1 MTTISLNDAS
11 LSDLWLVLNQF
22 VMKRLTFTLII
33 LLSAICAMAQAPER
47 FNYQGV
53 ARDGN
58 GEVIPNQNISLR
70 FSIINGS
77 NANIEYQEDWTVQTN
92 DFGLFNVEI
101 GGGFAVQGWFSGI
114 DWGATTYGLKVEMD
128 PSGGTNFQEMGVSQ
142 LLSVPYA
149 LYAQNTPPP
158 DTGYEPGDWAQGGIV
173 FWVDD
178 SGQHGLVCDKHDLG
192 VGPRWYLGT
201 YGNTYATGDGPFA
214 GEMNTMLMI
223 AGQMSI
229 GNDGAGNAATYC
241 ADLNVTQGSVSYAD
255 WYLPSKDELAKMYQ
269 NRILINS
276 VAQSNGGSAFGTTD
290 AYWSSTEFS
299 NTDAYI
305 QHFGTGASS
314 HVNKSGFYSVRAIR
328 AF

>member
-1 MTTISLNDAS
+1 MLIRKANPHLRNLIAITA
-11 LSDLWLVLNQF
+11 
-22 VMKRLTFTLII
+22 MKLYFTLFALC
-33 LLSAICAMAQAPER
+33 LLTLKALAQAPER

-53 ARDGN
+53 ARDSEGH
-58 GEVIPNQNISLR
+58 VIANQQISLR

-77 NANIEYQEDWTVQTN
+77 SANVEYQEEWHVLTN

-101 GGGFAVQGWFSGI
+101 GGGMLVQGWFSGI

-128 PSGGTNFQEMGVSQ
+128 PAAGTNFQNMGASQ

-158 DTGYEPGDWAQGGIV
+158 DTGYEPGDFAQGGIV

-178 SGQHGLVCDKHDLG
+178 SGEHGLVCDKHDIG

-201 YGNTYATGDGPFA
+201 YGNTYATGDGPFS

-223 AGQMSI
+223 AGQMAI

-241 ADLNVTQGSVSYAD
+241 TDLEVTQGGASYAD
-255 WYLPSKDELAKMYQ
+255 WYLPSKDELARMYQ
-269 NRILINS
+269 NRVLINS
-276 VAQSNGGSAFGTTD
+276 VAQANGGSAFSTTD
-290 AYWSSTEFS
+290 AYWSSTEYS

-305 QHFGTGASS
+305 QSFGTGVSS
-314 HVNKSGFYSVRAIR
+314 HVNKSGFFSVRPIR